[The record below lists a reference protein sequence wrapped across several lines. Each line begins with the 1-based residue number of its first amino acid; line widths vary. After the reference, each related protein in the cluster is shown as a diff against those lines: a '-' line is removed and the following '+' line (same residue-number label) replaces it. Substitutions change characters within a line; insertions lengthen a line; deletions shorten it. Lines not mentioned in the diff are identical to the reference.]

1 MKTREAGLVQKCSST
16 RSRREQDVY
25 AFNGPGTAARTSL
38 QPAPFVI
45 LRVLYIR
52 CQ

>member
-25 AFNGPGTAARTSL
+25 DLVCVSWFINARHGSRL
-38 QPAPFVI
+38 LFDFKGVAVI
-45 LRVLYIR
+45 V
-52 CQ
+52 